1 MKKIATL
8 SAEDVMRSW
17 IRAEMKSS
25 RFKKNIRSSLNLSNL
40 ESLNFR
46 QLKSV
51 LSSYRKDLSF
61 FQWKSVKWSMF
72 EAKAIDISELRTT
85 EGYWIAFS
93 GGSRS
98 VKDAADFIKTLKPD
112 DDPRV
117 VSESILKSINN
128 DSEEL
133 EPIISI
139 KLSAVEPVI
148 IEGHARSIAYYWYS
162 ETNPN
167 HKIKLIVGKPS
178 DEFPEDFSSRGYN
191 MREIREYFLN
201 SRR

>member
-17 IRAEMKSS
+17 IRAELKSS
-25 RFKKNIRSSLNLSNL
+25 RFKKNIKSSLNLSNL

-51 LSSYRKDLSF
+51 LSSYRK
-61 FQWKSVKWSMF
+61 
-72 EAKAIDISELRTT
+72 
-85 EGYWIAFS
+85 
-93 GGSRS
+93 
-98 VKDAADFIKTLKPD
+98 D

-139 KLSAVEPVI
+139 KLSAAEPVI
-148 IEGHARSIAYYWYS
+148 IEGHARSIAYCWYS

-167 HKIKLIVGKPS
+167 HKIKLIIGEPS
-178 DEFPEDFSSRGYN
+178 DKFPEDFSSRGYN
-191 MREIREYFLN
+191 LQEIREYFLN